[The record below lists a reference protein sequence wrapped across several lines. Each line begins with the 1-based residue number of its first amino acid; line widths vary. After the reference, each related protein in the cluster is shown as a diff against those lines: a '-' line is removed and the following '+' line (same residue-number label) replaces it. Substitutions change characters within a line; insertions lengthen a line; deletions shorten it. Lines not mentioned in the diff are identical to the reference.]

1 MVGVLRSREVGVITC
16 IECAALVTHHIAAVD
31 ANIMA
36 CVDVDA
42 VSTEVA
48 ATFACATVSA
58 VEPFYLQVGAVVG
71 LHNFLV
77 LAFMFVGLRFTQPQP
92 TSGGAARAFV
102 HKSHRRTIAFTA

>member
-1 MVGVLRSREVGVITC
+1 MVGVLRSGEVGVITC

-36 CVDVDA
+36 CVDGDA

-77 LAFMFVGLRFTQPQP
+77 LVLYVCWASLCSATTYFSRGCA
-92 TSGGAARAFV
+92 G
-102 HKSHRRTIAFTA
+102 